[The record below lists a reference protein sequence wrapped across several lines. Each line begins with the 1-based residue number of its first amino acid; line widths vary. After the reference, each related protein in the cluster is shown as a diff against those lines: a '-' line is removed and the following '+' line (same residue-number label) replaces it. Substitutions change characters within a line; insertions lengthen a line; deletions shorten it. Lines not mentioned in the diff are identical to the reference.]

1 MLPPASALL
10 VAAALAAGLFPDRA
24 WVTEVAL
31 LLAVG
36 LGMLAGLALPRFWR
50 GPARREIFGAGGRY
64 LGFVAAVI
72 FCAVEAYA
80 VGRGL
85 GTGAPGL
92 AALLLG
98 PPVLIAAA
106 ALRSARRARRKQE
119 SEGA

>member
-1 MLPPASALL
+1 M
-10 VAAALAAGLFPDRA
+10 AAALAAGLFPGRA
-24 WVTEVAL
+24 WITEAAL
-31 LLAVG
+31 LVAVG
-36 LGMLAGLALPRFWR
+36 QGMLAGLVLPRFWR
-50 GPARREIFGAGGRY
+50 GPAKREIFGAGGRY

-98 PPVLIAAA
+98 PPVLVAAA
-106 ALRSARRARRKQE
+106 VLRSARRARRE
-119 SEGA
+119 EGSEPA